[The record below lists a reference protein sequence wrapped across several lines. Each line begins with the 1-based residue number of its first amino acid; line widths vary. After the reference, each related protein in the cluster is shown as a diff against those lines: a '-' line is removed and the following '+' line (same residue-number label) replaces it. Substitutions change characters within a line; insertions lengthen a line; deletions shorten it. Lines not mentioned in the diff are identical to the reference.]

1 MRRGPAFHEV
11 RAMLRWKKAG
21 ACLLSVTIW
30 AACCPAAW
38 AQSAVVDNG
47 SDPDS
52 RLNMREEPS
61 TDSASLGRFYSGT
74 QVEIVSDAGGG
85 WSEVN
90 IGGGQN
96 SLSGY
101 MMSEYLSEDDS
112 GVLDATYDMQVISP
126 YGTQS
131 VVLRDRPSDSF
142 DAVAMLEVG
151 DAVRVI
157 GTSGDFYYVQIS
169 DSSVGCLNSSEL
181 N

>member
-1 MRRGPAFHEV
+1 M
-11 RAMLRWKKAG
+11 
-21 ACLLSVTIW
+21 
-30 AACCPAAW
+30 
-38 AQSAVVDNG
+38 
-47 SDPDS
+47 
-52 RLNMREEPS
+52 
-61 TDSASLGRFYSGT
+61 
-74 QVEIVSDAGGG
+74 
-85 WSEVN
+85 
-90 IGGGQN
+90 
-96 SLSGY
+96 SGY